1 MAYYE
6 NLMTEQPWH
15 FRPAFA
21 DAWFSEDFANETETL
36 TNALQSSFSGN
47 SSNGDVFSA
56 EVVES
61 RSAEPVW
68 TPAVSVGSE
77 NEFSVSKQ
85 RRGCVPPSGR
95 VSKKRKSR
103 GSNRSATARTTFI
116 AVDPANFRQMVQQV
130 TGERF
135 GGLDASL
142 AVATVSEPD
151 GIKIKKGARWDE
163 GLSTLDTSAI
173 LLDGSASPQVSR
185 PTEVA
190 DGGGSAA
197 GERLLDSFCSFPTL
211 ESWKA
216 LE

>member
-6 NLMTEQPWH
+6 NLITEQPWQ

-56 EVVES
+56 EIVES
-61 RSAEPVW
+61 RSAEPVR
-68 TPAVSVGSE
+68 TPAVSSVSE
-77 NEFSVSKQ
+77 NEFAVSKQ
-85 RRGCVPPSGR
+85 RRGCVPPNGR
-95 VSKKRKSR
+95 VSKRKSR
-103 GSNRSATARTTFI
+103 GSKRSATARTTFI
-116 AVDPANFRQMVQQV
+116 AADPANFRQLVQQV
-130 TGERF
+130 TGARF
-135 GGLDASL
+135 DGLDEPL
-142 AVATVSEPD
+142 TVATVFEPD
-151 GIKIKKGARWDE
+151 GIKLKKGARWDG

-173 LLDGSASPQVSR
+173 LLDGSASPPVSR
-185 PTEVA
+185 PTELA

-197 GERLLDSFCSFPTL
+197 GERLFDSFCSFPTL

-216 LE
+216 ME